1 MFGYAIDYVEVGAGD
16 SMTRATQGQA
26 GLQFALLENNALL
39 FAPRI
44 VFRFR

>member
-1 MFGYAIDYVEVGAGD
+1 MVQDISDI
-16 SMTRATQGQA
+16 TRATQGQP
-26 GLQFALLENNALL
+26 GFLFAPLENNALL

>member
-1 MFGYAIDYVEVGAGD
+1 
-16 SMTRATQGQA
+16 MTRATQGQA
-26 GLQFALLENNALL
+26 RLQLAPLKNNALL